1 MKRVVCIILVVCFA
15 CSLFAWGRKTYITS
29 SEEGHEVEDL
39 LEDGLYK
46 NQEQILTIAPVLT
59 PEELALLYDENWTS
73 PVKAPLLNGLVGFGS
88 GSFGAGDKKGGT
100 IQLCCELGGAVLG
113 IASFGYF
120 ISSTASSIIGAI
132 FNNQDKDNETIMGAS
147 AVGMVVGLGSFIAG
161 RIYGIVRGIKYPLQY
176 NNDLHDALYG
186 TEPELQISF
195 APAVSPSGIGFGVGV
210 SF

>member
-73 PVKAPLLNGLVGFGS
+73 PVKTPLLNGLVGFGS

-113 IASFGYF
+113 VASLGYMVAYGFVGVIDAIAG
-120 ISSTASSIIGAI
+120 
-132 FNNQDKDNETIMGAS
+132 KDDNAGTIMGAS

-210 SF
+210 RF